1 MSEMSIQEEIEQLG
15 VTRPHVV
22 ILGAGA
28 SLACLPDG
36 DRGGKRLPLM
46 NNVVSTLGLEDTL
59 QRHSIPY
66 DGENFEVLYS
76 RIHEADSS
84 NPVLAEI
91 DASVRAYFSSLDL
104 PDRPTIY
111 DHLVLSLRP
120 KDVVATFNWDPLL
133 YKAYARNCRFAK
145 LPKMFFLHGNV
156 EIGFCVSHTFFRG
169 TPGKKCRHCGGE
181 LVPSKL
187 LFPIE
192 KKNYV
197 DDAFISGE
205 WDALKHFLREAFSLT
220 IFGYGA
226 PRSDVEAVSL
236 MKEVWSGNRTQ
247 EYNQTEIID
256 IRPREELEPL
266 WDGFTFSHHY
276 DIETSFYSSWIA
288 RHPRRSCEAI
298 WNQFMEV
305 KFIEDHS
312 LPREADFDELYE
324 WLEPLVNAEDAAEN
338 QSG

>member
-1 MSEMSIQEEIEQLG
+1 MNEMTIQEEIEQVR

-28 SLACLPDG
+28 SLACLPEG
-36 DRGGKRLPLM
+36 DRHGRHLPLM
-46 NNVVSTLGLEDTL
+46 NNVVSTLRLEEIL

-66 DGENFEVLYS
+66 NGENFEVLYS
-76 RIHEADSS
+76 RIHEENPS
-84 NPVLAEI
+84 NPVLMEI
-91 DASVRAYFSSLDL
+91 ESAVRAYFSSLNL

-111 DHLVLSLRP
+111 DHLLLSLRP

-133 YKAYARNCRFAK
+133 YKAYARNYQFAK
-145 LPKMFFLHGNV
+145 LPKLLFLHGNV
-156 EIGFCVSHTFFRG
+156 EIGFCVNHTFFRG
-169 TPGKKCRHCGGE
+169 TPGKRCRYCEGE

-197 DDAFISGE
+197 DNAFIKGE
-205 WDALKHFLREAFSLT
+205 WDALGHFLREAFSLT

-236 MKEVWSGNRTQ
+236 LKEVWNGNRSQ
-247 EYNQTEIID
+247 EFNQTEIID
-256 IRPREELEPL
+256 IRPRTELEPL
-266 WDGFTFSHHY
+266 WEGFTFSHHY

-298 WNQFMEV
+298 WNQYMEV

-312 LPREADFDELYE
+312 LPSTADFDNLYE
-324 WLEPLVNAEDAAEN
+324 WLEPLVDAEVAAEK